1 MFGLIKDRSSII
13 TKRELK
19 TQAGVTDEDYIGQI
33 FVSLRTIGK
42 EERQISIG
50 ERIAQII
57 LLDYKLVK
65 WIETDN
71 LAQTKRE
78 EKCFGSTG
86 TN

>member
-1 MFGLIKDRSSII
+1 MFGLIKDRSLII

-19 TQAGVTDEDYIGQI
+19 TQAGVINENYTGQI
-33 FVSLRTIGK
+33 FVTLRTIGT

-50 ERIAQII
+50 DRIAQII

-65 WIETDN
+65 WIEIDN
-71 LAQTKRE
+71 IAQTKRG